1 MTAAPRRTDPLAAAL
16 AFAIR
21 EAVRLEAERSALA
34 VGARQ
39 SECGPHEPKP
49 EAAGGM
55 TVRALPR
62 SLEDLRGRRAARWI
76 RESTAGQADNFGPDA
91 QLEQQTRAIE
101 RWGLVDTG
109 GAWQVAHSGRTIAA
123 TGQWAE
129 MLAGAGEDWDV
140 LVVGYVSRFARDLRT
155 AVNARHDLHA
165 RGAVILFADE
175 RVLSLRR
182 GRVGALGPRGGRGR
196 GVQPPAREADPRG
209 LRREAPAARRPG
221 RQQGAA
227 GDGPARVGRSRSTRK
242 RWRSSAAS
250 TSSRRRAGPTARSA
264 RRRGSRSSTS
274 PRS

>member
-1 MTAAPRRTDPLAAAL
+1 MKPK
-16 AFAIR
+16 R
-21 EAVRLEAERSALA
+21 EAR
-34 VGARQ
+34 
-39 SECGPHEPKP
+39 
-49 EAAGGM
+49 GGM

-91 QLEQQTRAIE
+91 QLEQQSRAIE

-109 GAWQVAHSGRTIAA
+109 GAWQVAHSGRTIAS
-123 TGQWAE
+123 TGPWAE
-129 MLAGAGEDWDV
+129 MLAGAGEDWEV

-182 GRVGALGPRGGRGR
+182 GRVGALGPGGGRGR
-196 GVQPPAREADPRG
+196 GVQPQAGEAHPGG
-209 LRREAPAARRPG
+209 LRREAPAARRAG

-227 GDGPARVGRSRSTRK
+227 GHGPRRSDDH
-242 RWRSSAAS
+242 
-250 TSSRRRAGPTARSA
+250 RR
-264 RRRGSRSSTS
+264 
-274 PRS
+274 